1 MSPSAI
7 VYASATGFTRRYADL
22 LSERT
27 GLPCFALGAVPGP
40 DRGAAVLYLGWLC
53 AGGIKGLRK
62 ARARY
67 KVQAV
72 CAVGMSPAGTAYTDQ
87 VRAQNHLENL
97 PFFYLRGG
105 YAPEKLTGFYRAM
118 MAPMARLVSRAP
130 AETEADRAMRDAF
143 RDGGDWV
150 SPERLAPVLAWLDG
164 D

>member
-97 PFFYLRGG
+97 PFSTSGAATPRSGS
-105 YAPEKLTGFYRAM
+105 R
-118 MAPMARLVSRAP
+118 VSIDP
-130 AETEADRAMRDAF
+130 
-143 RDGGDWV
+143 
-150 SPERLAPVLAWLDG
+150 
-164 D
+164 

>member
-27 GLPCFALGAVPGP
+27 GLPCFALGTVPGP

-72 CAVGMSPAGTAYTDQ
+72 CAVGMS
-87 VRAQNHLENL
+87 L
-97 PFFYLRGG
+97 PGRHTPIRS
-105 YAPEKLTGFYRAM
+105 APKIIWRTSPFSTSGAATPRSGS
-118 MAPMARLVSRAP
+118 RVSIDP
-130 AETEADRAMRDAF
+130 
-143 RDGGDWV
+143 
-150 SPERLAPVLAWLDG
+150 
-164 D
+164 

>member
-150 SPERLAPVLAWLDG
+150 SPERLAPVLAWLDV